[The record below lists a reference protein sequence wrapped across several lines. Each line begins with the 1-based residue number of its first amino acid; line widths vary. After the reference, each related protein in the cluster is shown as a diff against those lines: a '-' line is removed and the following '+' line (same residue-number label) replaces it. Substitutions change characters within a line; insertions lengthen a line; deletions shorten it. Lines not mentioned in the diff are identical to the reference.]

1 MPPLVG
7 RCCQGWSKEKRAR
20 AGSSCL
26 NGALTG
32 CEVAPGLASLLLQG
46 TLFTASETSTLM
58 GVGVPCNLL
67 HPPKSPPLITCDP
80 LSVPLFLP
88 IPGHFRCPSL
98 TACGPTWACSFSGN
112 PLLVLRNSGKA
123 AVPGPAPDLCSLVCA
138 GVRHDLLLFRFIR
151 CEVDLRTKCL
161 PCSTVPYGILYVATW
176 KLSHSHMERR
186 AKLGPE
192 AY

>member
-1 MPPLVG
+1 M
-7 RCCQGWSKEKRAR
+7 R

-32 CEVAPGLASLLLQG
+32 CEVAPGLASLLLPG

-58 GVGVPCNLL
+58 GVGVPCNPL

-80 LSVPLFLP
+80 FSVPLFLP

-112 PLLVLRNSGKA
+112 LLLVLRSSGQA

-138 GVRHDLLLFRFIR
+138 GARHDLLPFRFIR
-151 CEVDLRTKCL
+151 CEVDLGQSVFHAL
-161 PCSTVPYGILYVATW
+161 QN
-176 KLSHSHMERR
+176 HMEFSTWPHGSCPLVTWREGQSWGPR
-186 AKLGPE
+186 LTKVFFWKDSPMFLKLL
-192 AY
+192 